1 MRIEKHKYI
10 ILPNTNNTKSFCGR
24 RPTDSRAAHAHM
36 QDDSNSPPQE
46 PHGGNLVLD
55 RKSGE
60 TGAHPDNAKR
70 YTPESV
76 ETETMVFYDH
86 DKLE

>member
-1 MRIEKHKYI
+1 
-10 ILPNTNNTKSFCGR
+10 
-24 RPTDSRAAHAHM
+24 M

-46 PHGGNLVLD
+46 PRGNLVLD
-55 RKSGE
+55 QKSGE
-60 TGAHPDNAKR
+60 TGTHPDNAKR

-86 DKLE
+86 DELE

>member
-1 MRIEKHKYI
+1 MRTEHEKHKYI
-10 ILPNTNNTKSFCGR
+10 ILPNTNNTKPFC
-24 RPTDSRAAHAHM
+24 
-36 QDDSNSPPQE
+36 E
-46 PHGGNLVLD
+46 PRGNRVLD